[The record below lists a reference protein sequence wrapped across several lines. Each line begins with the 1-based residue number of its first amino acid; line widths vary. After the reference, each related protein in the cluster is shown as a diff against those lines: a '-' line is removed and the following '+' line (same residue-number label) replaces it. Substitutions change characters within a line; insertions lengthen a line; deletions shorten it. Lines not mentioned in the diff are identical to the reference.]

1 MTKPRILCV
10 DDEPELLRSLRLT
23 MRKHFDVTIAE
34 SGRAGLDA
42 VAAAIAEGHE
52 PAFDVV
58 VSDMRMPEMTGA
70 QFLAQMYAEH
80 PEIPRLLLSGQS
92 DLEST
97 ISAINDAKI
106 LRFLTKPCAPEL
118 LIETIDECLETSRLR
133 AAEKNL
139 LELTLKGTVTV
150 LSEILGLV
158 SAAAYTRTLRID
170 ERVRGACVGLERPMS
185 WELGIAT
192 LLSQIGCVVVLDPG
206 KDVVG
211 GRSHV
216 QIAADLLENV
226 PRLDRVARLIRH
238 QMDDGPLEPL
248 GDAAAT
254 TDQSAFEQELLR
266 CAALFE
272 VQLDLGASRRHAA
285 TTLRRMAAPPPA
297 WMLDAVASVVPG
309 IESLVEVEVTV
320 DQLAPGMQLTSDL
333 FLPHGPKLASE
344 GTPLTTTLIRRLQV
358 FTESA
363 GPLGEFTVLAPGAV
377 ARLVA

>member
-23 MRKHFDVTIAE
+23 LRKHFDVTIAE
-34 SGRAGLDA
+34 SGRAGLAA
-42 VAAAIAEGHE
+42 VAAALEAGHQ

-58 VSDMRMPEMTGA
+58 VSDMRMPEMSGA
-70 QFLAQMYAEH
+70 QFLATMYADH

-170 ERVRGACVGLERPMS
+170 ERVRGACVALDRPMS

-192 LLSQIGCVVVLDPG
+192 LLSQIGCVVVLDPE

-226 PRLDRVARLIRH
+226 PRLDRVAKLIRH
-238 QMDDGPLEPL
+238 QVDDGPLDPV
-248 GDAAAT
+248 GDGAT
-254 TDQSAFEQELLR
+254 TDQSAFEQEVLR

-272 VQLDLGASRRHAA
+272 VQLDLGASRRDAA
-285 TTLRRMAAPPPA
+285 ATLRRMAAPPPA

-309 IESLVEVEVTV
+309 TESLVEVEVTV